1 MASVWGGDDPSV
13 AWGQNSWQSNIA
25 YVPQQSFI
33 ADATIIENIAFS
45 INENEINIEK
55 VKNSAKI
62 ANLDVFIEN
71 ELQNKYETIIGEN
84 GIRLSGGQRQR
95 LSIARALYTNLD
107 LLILDEATSSLDS
120 VAERKILESILNSKI
135 KIESNEV
142 LRIRTKA
149 ENYLKGR

>member
-1 MASVWGGDDPSV
+1 MILRSP
-13 AWGQNSWQSNIA
+13 
-25 YVPQQSFI
+25 Y
-33 ADATIIENIAFS
+33 EL
-45 INENEINIEK
+45 NEINIEK

-107 LLILDEATSSLDS
+107 LLILDEN
-120 VAERKILESILNSKI
+120 KK
-135 KIESNEV
+135 
-142 LRIRTKA
+142 
-149 ENYLKGR
+149 NYYYGYS